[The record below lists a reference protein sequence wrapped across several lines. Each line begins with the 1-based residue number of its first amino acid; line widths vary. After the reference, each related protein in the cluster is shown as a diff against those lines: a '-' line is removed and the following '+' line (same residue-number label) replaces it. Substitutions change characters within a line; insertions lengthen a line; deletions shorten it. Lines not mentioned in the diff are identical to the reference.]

1 MLETLKKLLV
11 EELQIDEKDITMEA
25 ELSNDL
31 NINSIELADL
41 VMMCEEQFG
50 IEISEEA
57 ANEFVT
63 VGDVVK
69 YLESL

>member
-1 MLETLKKLLV
+1 MFEKFADLLV
-11 EELQIDEKDITMEA
+11 DELQIDRDDITMEA

-31 NINSIELADL
+31 NINSIDLADL
-41 VMMCEEQFG
+41 VLMCEEKFG
-50 IEISEEA
+50 IEISEDDS
-57 ANEFVT
+57 NKFIT